1 VTRLDRSH
9 LPDVGSDPQFRF
21 PRIERHVL
29 ASGLQVR
36 TLEHQTVPIVTMVL
50 DVEGG
55 SLADPRARQGL
66 AAVTADMLDEG
77 VGELSTIDVSDAL
90 ARIGADY
97 SVEVGPDSTR
107 FTLTTLSKFA
117 TRGASLLADMLT
129 RPSMRQADFDR
140 VRQLR
145 LDRILQLKDSPSAV
159 AERAFLRLMYGD
171 HPYGH
176 LSIGTA
182 PALAALTLEEVVAF
196 HAATFQPTR
205 STLILAGPL
214 SHDALL
220 AVTQDAL
227 SGWAGSSALA
237 TDPGVPVIPH
247 DPGRLAV
254 VPRQGAAQSHLRIGH
269 LSAMRSTPD
278 YRALL
283 VMNAVLGGQF
293 VSRINLKLR
302 EEKGYT
308 YGARTGFDWRRG
320 ISPFSLETS
329 VHTASTADAIAD
341 CLAEFGGIG
350 GSRPPSDQEMT
361 MAKASLTRG
370 YPRGFETAQQV
381 ARSVGQLALYGLPDS
396 YFEDFIPGVNAVR
409 QADVVDV
416 AARYVDP
423 ARAVTLIVGDYEAI
437 EPSLRPL
444 GLGDPLL
451 LSADE

>member
-1 VTRLDRSH
+1 
-9 LPDVGSDPQFRF
+9 
-21 PRIERHVL
+21 
-29 ASGLQVR
+29 
-36 TLEHQTVPIVTMVL
+36 MVL

-55 SLADPRARQGL
+55 SLADPVGRQGL
-66 AAVTADMLDEG
+66 AAMTADMLDEG

-97 SVEVGPDSTR
+97 SVEVDPDSTR
-107 FTLTTLSKFA
+107 FTLTTLSRFA
-117 TRGASLLADMLT
+117 TRGASLLTDFLT

-159 AERAFLRLMYGD
+159 ADRAFLRLMYGD

-182 PALAALTLEEVVAF
+182 RALAALTLEETVAF

-205 STLILAGPL
+205 STLVLAGPL

-220 AVTQDAL
+220 AVARDAF
-227 SGWAGSSALA
+227 SEWVGSSAPA
-237 TDPGVPVIPH
+237 PDPGLPVMPH
-247 DPGRLAV
+247 EPARLAV
-254 VPRQGAAQSHLRIGH
+254 VPRQGAAQSQLRIGH

-283 VMNAVLGGQF
+283 VMNAILGGQF

-320 ISPFSLETS
+320 MSPFSLETS

-341 CLAEFGGIG
+341 CLAEFDGIG
-350 GSRPPSDQEMT
+350 GSKPPSDQEMT

-381 ARSVGQLALYGLPDS
+381 ARSVAQLVLYGLPDS

-423 ARAVTLIVGDYEAI
+423 ARSVTLIVGDYEAI
-437 EPSLRPL
+437 ERSLRPL